1 MIKTKVFYAVQCDRC
16 GHVEDNHW
24 MPDIES
30 LEYDDWLLVG
40 KKHYCPDCFFINDED
55 KKEVK
60 NPIPHQMLRIKS
72 FLKLFLSCRNE
83 ADIIGNSVEC
93 FLLRDG
99 LTQAQISYIEEL
111 ASPYSIIVHIVPPN
125 RKLVVEVRL

>member
-16 GHVEDNHW
+16 GHVEDDHW

-40 KKHYCPDCFFINDED
+40 KKHYCPGCLFINHSD
-55 KKEVK
+55 VGGTA
-60 NPIPHQMLRIKS
+60 IYLSILRITR

-83 ADIIGNSVEC
+83 ADIVGNSVEC

-99 LTQAQISYIEEL
+99 LTKAQIKYIEEL